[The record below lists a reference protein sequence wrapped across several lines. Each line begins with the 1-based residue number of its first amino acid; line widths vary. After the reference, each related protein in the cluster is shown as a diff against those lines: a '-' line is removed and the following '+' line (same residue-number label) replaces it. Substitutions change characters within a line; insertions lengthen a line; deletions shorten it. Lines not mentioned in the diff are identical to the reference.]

1 MDNIA
6 SEILKFWFLES
17 KPDQWFEKNL
27 DYDNLIRKKFDEYHK
42 IAIFNNQLSN
52 EFINWKK
59 NAKESLALI
68 ILIDQFSRNL
78 YRNNSNSF
86 KFDHISLEIC
96 KNGLKKYYL
105 KKLNDLN
112 EKLFFILPLIHN
124 ENIQDQKLALKIAN
138 IELVKHPDF
147 DKIIKFFSRHKEI
160 IEIFGRFPHR
170 NTILNRESTN
180 EEINF
185 LKTPFSSF

>member
-147 DKIIKFFSRHKEI
+147 D
-160 IEIFGRFPHR
+160 
-170 NTILNRESTN
+170 
-180 EEINF
+180 
-185 LKTPFSSF
+185 